1 MAVDDDPPPSG
12 ARTRRPRSPSCARVI
27 AEPLVKRP
35 PALTFPLNYIFFGCQ
50 LTLLISLIPYH
61 TLKYSFR
68 PSTRPRPSWTL
79 REAVM
84 IEVVKRFL
92 ATMDTCGFTISTR
105 NPYAEP
111 WKIGYWLRGAVFEW
125 LDGVPQDLDGGVEN
139 DLWTNSR
146 DKVGVF
152 SWYRQKGVRKSNEEK
167 GQDDEGLVGVFFHG
181 GAYTHNSAAPR
192 SPSSVMPMTL
202 FQREERFSSMHNVEY
217 RLLPHFPF
225 PAALQDSAAVYI
237 SLLRRGIPGHKIV
250 LIGDSS
256 GAHMSLAL
264 SRWIKDQIRDGY
276 GAERVEVGEDG
287 KKMSWRLEEP
297 GALVLFSPW
306 VDPSH
311 SFLDSTPETYIKRSN
326 DCDYIFED
334 GRFRHH
340 LVTSLLGSHP
350 REYVLSPY
358 ISPGAPG
365 VAPGSFTHFPPCF
378 VHYGTG
384 ERGQAED
391 ERLIGHLKRD
401 GVDVEVVCTK
411 DTPHDVLL
419 LSFWRKKQREEIWT
433 GVFKFLAKIG
443 RARKDGSGG
452 PLETTLP

>member
-1 MAVDDDPPPSG
+1 MPRRRRSSSG
-12 ARTRRPRSPSCARVI
+12 AHVI
-27 AEPLVKRP
+27 AEPLVKPP
-35 PALTFPLNYIFFGCQ
+35 PALAFPLNYIFFGCQ
-50 LTLLISLIPYH
+50 LTILIWLIPYH
-61 TLKYSFR
+61 ALKYSLR
-68 PSTRPRPSWTL
+68 PSTRPRPTWTL

-84 IEVVKRFL
+84 IELIKRFL

-105 NPYAEP
+105 DPYAEP
-111 WKIGYWLRGAVFEW
+111 WKIGYWLRGAEFEW
-125 LDGVPQDLDGGVEN
+125 VDGVPKDLDGGVEN
-139 DLWTNSR
+139 DLWTDGR
-146 DKVGVF
+146 DKVGMF
-152 SWYRQKGVRKSNEEK
+152 SWYRHKGARSNEGK
-167 GQDDEGLVGVFFHG
+167 GQDDEGLVGVSFHG

-192 SPSSVMPMTL
+192 SPSSD
-202 FQREERFSSMHNVEY
+202 VEY

-264 SRWIKDQIRDGY
+264 SRWIKDQIRDGH
-276 GAERVEVGEDG
+276 GGERVEVSEDG
-287 KKMSWRLEEP
+287 KQTAWRLEEP

-311 SFLDSTPETYIKRSN
+311 SFLDSTPETYVKRSN

-334 GRFRHH
+334 GHFRHH

-350 REYVLSPY
+350 KEYVLSPY

-365 VAPGSFTHFPPCF
+365 IAPGTFANFPPCF
-378 VHYGTG
+378 IHYGTG

-401 GVDVEVVCTK
+401 GVHVEVVCTE
-411 DTPHDVLL
+411 DTPHDFLL
-419 LSFWRKKQREEIWT
+419 LSFWRKEQKEEVWT
-433 GVFKFLAKIG
+433 GVLQFLAKIG
-443 RARKDGSGG
+443 RASG
-452 PLETTLP
+452 